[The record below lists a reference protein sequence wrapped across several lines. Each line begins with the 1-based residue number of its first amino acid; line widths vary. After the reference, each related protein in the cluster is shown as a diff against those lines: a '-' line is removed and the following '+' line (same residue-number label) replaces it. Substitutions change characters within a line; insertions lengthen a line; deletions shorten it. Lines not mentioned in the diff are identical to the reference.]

1 MGIRRAYESTYI
13 LNAALED
20 GEIAAIVKRVN
31 DFITERGGSFLEINE
46 WGRRRLAYPIAKKYN
61 GYYVYMAFEADAD
74 VLPQLE
80 RFFTLEEQV
89 MRHLSLQ
96 LDLKLREFRKVRAE
110 AQAARAAQL
119 AEEEKNSPSN

>member
-74 VLPQLE
+74 VLPHLE

-96 LDLKLREFRKVRAE
+96 LDLKLRDFRKVRAE

>member
-96 LDLKLREFRKVRAE
+96 LDLKLRDFRKVRAE

>member
-96 LDLKLREFRKVRAE
+96 LDLKLRDFRDRKSTR
-110 AQAARAAQL
+110 L
-119 AEEEKNSPSN
+119 NSSHPSRSRMPSSA